1 MHNRVFQRPEPRTRR
16 QRASFVDVTAIACA
30 CGCPFQTY
38 VSRSLLTTYTIPGVA
53 DDDEGQL
60 FVESILD
67 DMFAAITGQFPSV
80 SVSYGRSF
88 TTTFEFL
95 AQHRRR
101 PMPEILNLSVWVGPC
116 DKNARIY
123 VSIASDEGPPF

>member
-1 MHNRVFQRPEPRTRR
+1 MHNRIFQHPEPRARR
-16 QRASFVDVTAIACA
+16 RRALFVDVTAIARA
-30 CGCPFQTY
+30 CGCPFPTY
-38 VSRSLLTTYTIPGVA
+38 VSRSLLTTYTITCVA

-67 DMFAAITGQFPSV
+67 DIFAAITGQFPSV

-88 TTTFEFL
+88 TTTFEYL

-101 PMPEILNLSVWVGPC
+101 PMPAILNLSVWVGPF
-116 DKNARIY
+116 DKNPRIY
-123 VSIASDEGPPF
+123 VSIAPDEGPPF